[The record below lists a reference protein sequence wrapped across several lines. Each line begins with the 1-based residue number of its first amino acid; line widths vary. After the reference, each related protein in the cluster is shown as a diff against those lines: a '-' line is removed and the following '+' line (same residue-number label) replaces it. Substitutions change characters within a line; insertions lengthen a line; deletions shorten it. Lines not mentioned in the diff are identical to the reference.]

1 MKSTLALVALFILT
15 LNAHSDVLIQRG
27 TFTAR
32 FTGQGIERTLR
43 FKEIIVNN
51 VDGTNGASI
60 ITAIINGNKIYS
72 VSTDTTKV
80 VVETLRGVNGR
91 VYTVIAQ
98 GVTETNDTQVLKV
111 DGLLVKGLNTTL
123 PVSDSRQLNGPR
135 VFRGA
140 ASRLEYDSGEFRL
153 METSNVRKF
162 SQTETRAANALGED
176 VDTVVAKLIQRLE
189 DSGYVL
195 TE

>member
-1 MKSTLALVALFILT
+1 MKHTPVLLALFLIAF
-15 LNAHSDVLIQRG
+15 NGYSDVIIQRG

-43 FKEIIVNN
+43 FKEIIVS
-51 VDGTNGASI
+51 DLDSTNGTSI
-60 ITAIINGNKIYS
+60 ITAVINGNKIYS
-72 VSTDTTKV
+72 VSTESTKV

-98 GVTETNDTQVLKV
+98 GVTETNDTQVLRV
-111 DGLLVKGLNTTL
+111 DGLLVKGLNTML
-123 PVSDSRQLNGPR
+123 PVSESRQLNAPR
-135 VFRGA
+135 VLRGA

-162 SQTETRAANALGED
+162 SQTETRAANASGED